1 MLPAPLAAAGT
12 AVMLLELPA
21 AFLVLLYVPALQH
34 ATAVALL
41 ALQLLRIS
49 WGPAGMANLAA
60 AVLSFMLLDE
70 ARWVPVV
77 LKLARVLGLTAGQG
91 SSMQV
96 EGGQQQLD
104 NAARPALS
112 RSSSVTSMVSVGVA
126 GECCH
131 GTRLTAGYRAGDR
144 TQSVCCIL
152 RNKWGRFGC
161 RVTIR
166 HRGYCCMTTLLSG
179 LASLLATTTV
189 LQRLL
194 GVPQQVP

>member
-34 ATAVALL
+34 ATAAALL

-60 AVLSFMLLDE
+60 AVLSFMLLDD

-77 LKLARVLGLTAGQG
+77 LKLGRVLGLTAGQG
-91 SSMQV
+91 SGSMQA

-112 RSSSVTSMVSVGVA
+112 RSSSVTSLVSVGVA

-131 GTRLTAGYRAGDR
+131 GL
-144 TQSVCCIL
+144 
-152 RNKWGRFGC
+152 
-161 RVTIR
+161 
-166 HRGYCCMTTLLSG
+166 
-179 LASLLATTTV
+179 
-189 LQRLL
+189 RLL
-194 GVPQQVP
+194 PETGNS